1 VKPDAARFLEVAAA
15 HVALRTGPALGSGYE
30 QSTMMVLA
38 AMLIC
43 MREEFDRAAARRVE
57 ENRELRRI
65 FGAAVGVVEEPTLRA
80 ALERAAGR
88 GDESLAVPDLE
99 ESNAT
104 LRALLIDLHVYV
116 ERNPSSETRQIEEE
130 IWRELVASTER
141 RRLSLGAF

>member
-99 ESNAT
+99 ESIVRDAT
-104 LRALLIDLHVYV
+104 DRRGNLARARRIDRATTAFTGCV
-116 ERNPSSETRQIEEE
+116 
-130 IWRELVASTER
+130 
-141 RRLSLGAF
+141 LSVNR

>member
-1 VKPDAARFLEVAAA
+1 
-15 HVALRTGPALGSGYE
+15 
-30 QSTMMVLA
+30 MMVLA